1 MYRINA
7 YVLADSQTD
16 TCIFGSISSISDTAT
31 VVGTALMFKLIYL
44 TFKCREPAC
53 CFEELKEM
61 KNQALRR
68 LIFLTGAR
76 KLYKKVVFCTLAGIL
91 SVPAQDVNS
100 VKAKHFISLEEI
112 IF

>member
-1 MYRINA
+1 
-7 YVLADSQTD
+7 
-16 TCIFGSISSISDTAT
+16 
-31 VVGTALMFKLIYL
+31 
-44 TFKCREPAC
+44 
-53 CFEELKEM
+53 M

-76 KLYKKVVFCTLAGIL
+76 KLYKQVVFCTLAGIL